1 MAGVAM
7 LAERPAAAKAT
18 VASLAA
24 TLLPPLLL
32 LLLASVAPCQG
43 CPPRCECAAQL
54 RSVSCQRRRLS
65 GVPEGIPTE
74 TRLLDLSRNRLR
86 WVAPGELAPYPRL
99 EELDLSENLIATLEP
114 NAFASLQS
122 LRVLRLRAN
131 QLKLVPMGAFAKL
144 GNLTTL
150 DLSENKIVILLDY
163 TFQDL
168 RSLRNLEVG
177 DNDLVYISHKAFTGL
192 LALEDLTIARCN
204 LTSISGQ
211 TLSYLRNLVT
221 LRLRYLSITAL
232 EDQNFRKLSALR
244 GLEIDSWPYLEY
256 ISPLS
261 FQGLNLSW
269 LSITNTNITTVPSA
283 SFRNMVHLTTLNL
296 SYNPIQTLEP
306 WAFRELLRLKE
317 LHMVSTGLMAVE
329 PHALAGLRQ
338 LRLLNLSANELVTLE
353 EGSFHSVNS
362 LETLRVDGNPLACD
376 CRLLWILQRRRTLN
390 FDGRAP
396 VCAGPAEV
404 RGTALSNFA
413 DSALFD
419 YFTCQKPRIRNRK
432 MQQVVAR
439 EGQPVSFLCRAEGEP
454 APAIVWISPQRRRIA
469 PKSGPGSGGRVVVLP
484 GGTLEIRYAQVTDS
498 GTYICIASNAGGNDT
513 YFATLTVR
521 GGGGG
526 IGGGLGGAPAL
537 DSALFANRSLYYSGE
552 FNDTNFN
559 GTRVFLKFTLDLTTI
574 LVSTAMGC
582 ITFLGVVLFCFLL
595 LFVWSRGRGQRR
607 NNFTVEYSFRKGDS
621 GTSTGG
627 QGGTRKFNM
636 KMI

>member
-1 MAGVAM
+1 M
-7 LAERPAAAKAT
+7 
-18 VASLAA
+18 
-24 TLLPPLLL
+24 
-32 LLLASVAPCQG
+32 
-43 CPPRCECAAQL
+43 
-54 RSVSCQRRRLS
+54 
-65 GVPEGIPTE
+65 
-74 TRLLDLSRNRLR
+74 
-86 WVAPGELAPYPRL
+86 
-99 EELDLSENLIATLEP
+99 
-114 NAFASLQS
+114 
-122 LRVLRLRAN
+122 
-131 QLKLVPMGAFAKL
+131 
-144 GNLTTL
+144 
-150 DLSENKIVILLDY
+150 
-163 TFQDL
+163 
-168 RSLRNLEVG
+168 G

-221 LRLRYLSITAL
+221 LRLRHLSITAL

-269 LSITNTNITTVPSA
+269 LSITNTNITSVPSA
-283 SFRNMVHLTTLNL
+283 SFRNMAHLTSLNL

-317 LHMVSTGLMAVE
+317 LHMVSTGLLAVE

-390 FDGRAP
+390 FDGRGP

-404 RGTALSNFA
+404 RGTALSSFA

-432 MQQVVAR
+432 LQQVTAR

-454 APAIVWISPQRRRIA
+454 APAIVWISPQRRRIT
-469 PKSGPGSGGRVVVLP
+469 PKTGAGGGASRIVVLP
-484 GGTLEIRYAQVTDS
+484 GGTLEIRYTQVTDS

-521 GGGGG
+521 GG
-526 IGGGLGGAPAL
+526 LGGMPAL
-537 DSALFANRSLYYSGE
+537 DAALFANRSLYYSGDL
-552 FNDTNFN
+552 NDTNFN

-595 LFVWSRGRGQRR
+595 LFAWSRGKGQRR
-607 NNFTVEYSFRKGDS
+607 NNFTVEYSFRKGD
-621 GTSTGG
+621 GGVTSATT
-627 QGGTRKFNM
+627 GGTRKFNM